1 MKSIVI
7 AEKPSVG
14 RELARVL
21 KCNAKHQGY
30 FEGADMIVTWALGHL
45 VTLAEPGD
53 YDKKFKHWSLAD
65 LPIMPDKMKL
75 KVIPNSRKQFNTVR
89 SLLKRNDISEVII
102 ATDAGREGELVARWI
117 LVLSGWKKSI
127 KRLWISSQTD
137 TAIREGFAKLKPGRE
152 YDNLYHAAQCRAE
165 ADWLV
170 GLNVTRALTCKFDAQ
185 LSAGRVQSPTLAM
198 MIDREKEIQ
207 NFTPEPF
214 WTVLADFSGFTG
226 SWRNNKNNERI
237 FDHEFAQKLV
247 TKVSGKPG
255 KIVDVES
262 KKKSTQPPLL
272 FDLTELQRAA
282 NNRFGFTAK
291 HTLSI
296 VQSLYERHKVV
307 TYPRTDSRYLTSDM
321 VSTLK
326 DRLKAVQTGSW
337 ATFAA
342 NLLQNE
348 LHVTKRI
355 VNDAKVS
362 DHHALIPTEQ
372 RASQSQLSTD
382 EKRIYDLIA
391 RRFLAALYGDYKY
404 QVTSIELE
412 IEGERFI
419 ARGKSTLDNGWKV
432 VEGKGDEESE
442 DDALP
447 AFSGCD
453 LKKGDPVKADQVRLV
468 RHSTKPPSRYTEATL
483 LSAMENA
490 GRFIEDKEL
499 KESIAQG
506 GLGTPATRAE
516 IIEKL
521 VSTFYIE
528 RQGKSLVPTPK
539 GFQLIELV
547 PDELKSPELTAQWEM
562 RLNRIAKGE
571 EKAAA
576 FIGDIRENAI
586 RLTRDVKSS
595 SAEYK
600 PDNLT
605 NHKCPLCGKPLM
617 KVQGK
622 KGGQLACSDGRCGYR
637 SDSGDPKALRSGR
650 RSKKEM
656 IMNQK
661 MIRMYSDNKQSSD
674 FGETLG
680 DILEKAIKKKN

>member
-1 MKSIVI
+1 MKTIVI

-21 KCNAKHQGY
+21 KCGSKHQGY
-30 FEGADMIVTWALGHL
+30 FEGEQAIVTWALGHL

-53 YDKKFKHWSLAD
+53 YDSKYKHWDLVD
-65 LPIMPDKMKL
+65 LPILPDKMKL

-89 SLLKRNDISEVII
+89 GLLKRGDISQVVI

-117 LVLSGWKKSI
+117 LVLSGWKKTI

-137 TAIREGFAKLKPGRE
+137 AAIRDGFAKLKPGNE
-152 YDNLYHAAQCRAE
+152 YENLYHAAQCRAE
-165 ADWLV
+165 ADWLI

-198 MIDREKEIQ
+198 IIDRENEIR
-207 NFTPEPF
+207 NFKPEPF
-214 WTVLADFSGFTG
+214 WTVEADFGGFTG
-226 SWRNNKNNERI
+226 VWKNDKGNDRI
-237 FDHEFAQKLV
+237 FDHEFAQSLV
-247 TKVSGKPG
+247 NKVSGKGG
-255 KIVDVES
+255 KIVEISDS
-262 KKKSTQPPLL
+262 KKRTQPPLL
-272 FDLTELQRAA
+272 YDLTELQRAA

-307 TYPRTDSRYLTSDM
+307 TYPRTDSRYLTGDM

-337 ATFAA
+337 SGYASTI
-342 NLLQNE
+342 LQND

-355 VNDAKVS
+355 VNDSKVS

-372 RASQSQLSTD
+372 RANLTQLTTD
-382 EKRIYDLIA
+382 EKRVYDLIV
-391 RRFLAALYGDYKY
+391 RRFLVALYGDYQYK
-404 QVTSIELE
+404 VTSVVLE
-412 IEGERFI
+412 IEQEKFI
-419 ARGKSTLDNGWKV
+419 ARGKVTLDSGWKS
-432 VEGKGDEESE
+432 VEGKGDEEDE
-442 DDALP
+442 DDSLP
-447 AFSGCD
+447 AFTNTS
-453 LKKGDPVKADQVRLV
+453 LKKGDAIKASQVRLV
-468 RHSTKPPSRYTEATL
+468 RHSTKPPARYTEATL

-490 GRFIEDKEL
+490 GKFIDDKTL
-499 KESIAQG
+499 KASIAQG

-521 VSTFYIE
+521 VSTFYVE
-528 RQGKSLVPTPK
+528 RQGKSMVPTPK
-539 GFQLIELV
+539 GFQLIDLV

-571 EKAAA
+571 ERAKD
-576 FIGDIRENAI
+576 FIEDIRANAI
-586 RLTRDVKSS
+586 RLTRDVKNST
-595 SAEYK
+595 AEYK

-605 NHKCPLCGKPLM
+605 GHKCPTCGKPLM

-622 KGGQLACSDGRCGYR
+622 NGGHLICSDGRCGYR
-637 SDSGDPKALRSGR
+637 SDQSDPGAMRSGK
-650 RSKKEM
+650 RSKKEH
-656 IMNQK
+656 IMNK
-661 MIRMYSDNKQSSD
+661 RMIQQYSDNVKSGD

-680 DILEKAIKKKN
+680 DLLDKAIKKKK

>member
-21 KCNAKHQGY
+21 KCNAKHKGY
-30 FEGADMIVTWALGHL
+30 FEGSDSIVTWALGHL

-53 YDKKFKHWSLAD
+53 YDARYKHWSLAD
-65 LPIMPDKMKL
+65 LPILPEKMKL
-75 KVIPNSRKQFNTVR
+75 KVIPNSRQQFNTVR
-89 SLLKRNDISEVII
+89 SLLKRNDISQVII

-117 LVLSGWKKSI
+117 LVLGGWKKSI

-137 TAIREGFAKLKPGRE
+137 AAIREGFTKLKPGRD

-165 ADWLV
+165 ADWLI

-198 MIDREKEIQ
+198 MIDRENEIRD
-207 NFTPEPF
+207 FKPEPF
-214 WTVLADFSGFTG
+214 WTVAADFGKFTG
-226 SWRNNKNNERI
+226 TWRNSKNNERI
-237 FDHEFAQKLV
+237 SNHEFAQKLV
-247 TKVSGKPG
+247 GKVSGKQG
-255 KIVDVES
+255 KIVEIES

-272 FDLTELQRAA
+272 YDLTELQRAA

-307 TYPRTDSRYLTSDM
+307 TYPRTDSRYLTGDM

-337 ATFAA
+337 SSFASHV
-342 NLLQNE
+342 LQGE
-348 LHVTKRI
+348 LRVTKRI

-372 RASQSQLSTD
+372 RALQSQLTTD
-382 EKRIYDLIA
+382 EKRIYDLIV

-404 QVTSIELE
+404 QVTGIVLE
-412 IEGERFI
+412 IEGERFT
-419 ARGKSTLDNGWKV
+419 ARGKSTIDNGWKV

-442 DDALP
+442 DDDLP

-453 LKKGDPVKADQVRLV
+453 LRKGDSVKADQIRLI
-468 RHSTKPPSRYTEATL
+468 RHMTKPPSHYTEATL

-490 GRFIEDKEL
+490 GKFIDDKAL
-499 KESIAQG
+499 KESIAHG

-521 VSTFYIE
+521 VSTYYIE
-528 RQGKSLVPTPK
+528 RQGKALIPTAK
-539 GFQLIELV
+539 GFQLIDLV
-547 PDELKSPELTAQWEM
+547 PPELKSPELTAKWEM

-571 EKAAA
+571 EKSSD
-576 FIGDIRENAI
+576 FIDDIKKNAI
-586 RLTRDVKSS
+586 RLTQDVKSS
-595 SAEYK
+595 SSEYK

-605 NHKCPLCGKPLM
+605 KHKCPVCGKPLM

-622 KGGQLACSDGRCGYR
+622 KGGQLICSDLRCSYR
-637 SDSGDPKALRSGR
+637 ADRDDPTALRKGK
-650 RSKKEM
+650 RSKKEQ
-656 IMNQK
+656 IMNRK
-661 MIRMYSDNKQSSD
+661 MIQQYSDNVKSSD

-680 DILEKAIKKKN
+680 DLLDQAIKKNK

>member
-1 MKSIVI
+1 MKVIVI

-30 FEGADMIVTWALGHL
+30 FEGKDAIVTWALGHL

-53 YDKKFKHWSLAD
+53 YDARYKHWSLAD
-65 LPIMPDKMKL
+65 LPILPDKMKL

-89 SLLKRNDISEVII
+89 SLLKRGDISQVII

-117 LVLSGWKKSI
+117 LVLGGWKKDI

-137 TAIREGFAKLKPGRE
+137 AAIRDGFSKLRPGKD

-165 ADWLV
+165 ADWLI

-198 MIDREKEIQ
+198 MIDRENEIR
-207 NFTPEPF
+207 NFKPEPF
-214 WTVLADFSGFTG
+214 WTVVADFSGFTG
-226 SWRNNKNNERI
+226 TWRNAKNNERI
-237 FDHEFAQKLV
+237 FDPEFAQKLV
-247 TKVSGKPG
+247 GKVSGKMG
-255 KIVDVES
+255 KIVEIET

-307 TYPRTDSRYLTSDM
+307 TYPRTDSRYLTTDM
-321 VSTLK
+321 VPTLN

-337 ATFAA
+337 ASFAS
-342 NLLQNE
+342 NLLQSD
-348 LHVTKRI
+348 LRITKRI

-372 RASQSQLSTD
+372 RASQSQLTTD
-382 EKRIYDLIA
+382 EKRIYDLVV
-391 RRFLAALYGDYKY
+391 RRFLAALYDDYKY
-404 QVTSIELE
+404 QVTDIVLE
-412 IEGERFI
+412 IEDERFT
-419 ARGKSTLDNGWKV
+419 ARGKTTIDNGWKV

-447 AFSGCD
+447 AFSGTN
-453 LKKGDPVKADQVRLV
+453 LKKCESVKADQVRLI

-490 GRFIEDKEL
+490 GKFIDDKAL

-521 VSTFYIE
+521 VSTYYIE
-528 RQGKSLVPTPK
+528 RQGKALVPTVK
-539 GFQLIELV
+539 GFQLIDLV
-547 PDELKSPELTAQWEM
+547 PEELKSPELTAQWEM

-571 EKAAA
+571 EKPSA
-576 FIGDIRENAI
+576 FIGDIRDNAV
-586 RLTRDVKSS
+586 RLTRDVVNSTS
-595 SAEYK
+595 EYK

-605 NHKCPLCGKPLM
+605 KHKCPVCGKPLM

-622 KGGQLACSDGRCGYR
+622 KGGQLICSDSRCGYR
-637 SDSGDPKALRSGR
+637 ADRDDPGALRAGK

-656 IMNQK
+656 VMNRK
-661 MIRMYSDNKQSSD
+661 MIQQYSDNVKSGD

-680 DILEKAIKKKN
+680 DLLDQAIKKKK